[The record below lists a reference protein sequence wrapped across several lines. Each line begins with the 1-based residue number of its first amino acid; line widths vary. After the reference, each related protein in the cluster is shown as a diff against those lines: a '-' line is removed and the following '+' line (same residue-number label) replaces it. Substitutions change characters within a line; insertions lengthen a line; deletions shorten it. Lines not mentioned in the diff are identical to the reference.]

1 MRGEEW
7 KGNWH
12 SSSGEG
18 FYGLLRSLHSL
29 AKTVE
34 RYKVAFA
41 WNRSLLVIARK
52 SAGFSWQSKNIKV
65 IFRRFC
71 GF

>member
-29 AKTVE
+29 AKTAE
-34 RYKVAFA
+34 RHKVAFA
-41 WNRSLLVIARK
+41 
-52 SAGFSWQSKNIKV
+52 
-65 IFRRFC
+65 
-71 GF
+71 